1 MVSKKFLNK
10 KSIKLKKIGEKLIP
24 ELAQTAAKKPSQF
37 SETFS
42 PIFLKSGSGAMV
54 RDLEGN
60 QLLDTIMAIGP
71 LILGYNHPSTNKAI
85 IEQLKNGIVF
95 SLINSLEIDLAVKL
109 KKIIPNMDM
118 FRFSKTGADST
129 SAAIRAA
136 RNYTQKNSVISCG
149 YHGWHDWNAITLN
162 NNSGVPSINNKFIK
176 KVQYNNFE
184 QIADSISNDTA
195 AVIME
200 PIIFESPEKNYLNKI
215 RKITRQKKVLLIFDE
230 MWTGFRLHVGGAQK
244 YFKVD
249 ADLTCYSKAVAN
261 GMPLS
266 ILAGK
271 KNIINSLNEKS
282 FFYTTFGG
290 ETLSLAAAI
299 STIDYLKKNNVCK
312 KIQNNGFHLQ
322 KNLCEI
328 LEKNKINFIKIVG
341 YGSRF
346 IFMISHEKS
355 QIIKTFIHQEML
367 LSGILWNG
375 VINLSYSHKNN
386 HISKIIIVFNE
397 ICKKIS
403 SIGIN
408 KLDENIKGKL
418 IKKLLI

>member
-10 KSIKLKKIGEKLIP
+10 KSIKLKRIGESLIP

-37 SETFS
+37 SEKFS
-42 PIFLKSGSGAMV
+42 PIFLESGNGAIV
-54 RDLEGN
+54 KDLEGN

-85 IEQLKNGIVF
+85 INQLKKGIIF
-95 SLINSLEIDLAVKL
+95 SLINSLEINLAVKL

-136 RNYTQKNSVISCG
+136 RNFTQKNSIISCG
-149 YHGWHDWNAITLN
+149 YHGWHDWNAIALN
-162 NNSGVPSINNKFIK
+162 NNSGVPSFNKKLIN

-184 QIADSISNDTA
+184 QIIDSIDNDTA
-195 AVIME
+195 AIIME
-200 PIIFESPEKNYLNKI
+200 PIIFEFPEKNYLSKI
-215 RKITRQKKVLLIFDE
+215 RKITKQKKILLIFDE
-230 MWTGFRLHVGGAQK
+230 MWTGFRLHLGGAQK

-249 ADLTCYSKAVAN
+249 ADLACYSKAVAN

-271 KNIINSLNEKS
+271 RKIINSLNEKS

-290 ETLSLAAAI
+290 ETLSLGAAI
-299 STIDYLKKNNVCK
+299 NTIDYIKKNNVCK
-312 KIQNNGFHLQ
+312 KIQINGFNLQ
-322 KNLCEI
+322 KKLIQI
-328 LEKNKINFIKIVG
+328 LKNNNINFINIKG
-341 YGSRF
+341 YGARC
-346 IFMISHEKS
+346 IFLISHEKS

-367 LSGILWNG
+367 NNGILWNG
-375 VINLSYSHKNN
+375 IINLSYSHKMNDVN
-386 HISKIIIVFNE
+386 KIATVFDK
-397 ICKKIS
+397 ICKKINFY
-403 SIGIN
+403 GIN
-408 KLDENIKGKL
+408 KLKENIQGKI
-418 IKKLLI
+418 IKNLLI